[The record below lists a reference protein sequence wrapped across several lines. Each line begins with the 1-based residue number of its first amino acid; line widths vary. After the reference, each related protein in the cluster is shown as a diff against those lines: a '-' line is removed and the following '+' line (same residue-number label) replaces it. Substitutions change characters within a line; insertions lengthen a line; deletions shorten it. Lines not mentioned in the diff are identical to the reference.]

1 MHKNDSKTTDKKVN
15 KDEEIKDR
23 TFLVKLKYTQ
33 NQSMQGSIQ
42 WIERGRAVNFRSMM
56 ELFSLLSDS
65 VVNKEI
71 RGWEDESG
79 ILTIIKK

>member
-1 MHKNDSKTTDKKVN
+1 MQKNDPKTIDEKVN

-42 WIERGRAVNFRSMM
+42 WIERGKVVNFRSMM
-56 ELFSLLSDS
+56 ELFSLLSES
-65 VVNKEI
+65 VANMEI
-71 RGWEDESG
+71 RGWEDENG